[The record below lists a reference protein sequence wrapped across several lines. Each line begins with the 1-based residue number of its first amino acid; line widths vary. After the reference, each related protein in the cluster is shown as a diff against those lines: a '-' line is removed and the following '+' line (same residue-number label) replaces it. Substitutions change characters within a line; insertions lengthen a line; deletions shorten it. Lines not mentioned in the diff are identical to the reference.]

1 MIKYWKIKRSAII
14 ETIAEKIKDLIEEKK
29 DDINR
34 NGYFVLTVNVQDSNP
49 LIMKIEHSLKPELT
63 NK

>member
-49 LIMKIEHSLKPELT
+49 LIMKIEHSLKPGFD
-63 NK
+63 K